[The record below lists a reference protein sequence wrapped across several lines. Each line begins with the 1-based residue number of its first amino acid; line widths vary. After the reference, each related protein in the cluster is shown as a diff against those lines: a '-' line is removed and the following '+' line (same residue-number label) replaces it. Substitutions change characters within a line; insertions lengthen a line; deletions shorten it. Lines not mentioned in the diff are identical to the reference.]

1 MKYRNTIKAFLL
13 TALSF
18 AGMIC
23 HVNAQDFTTVTI
35 ADLQAGSV
43 VKGIYLLE
51 LGDNTG
57 MYLKEESN
65 GTLASAPLDKSD
77 ERFYFW
83 VSENTNTRTFQ
94 LHSASTQGAVIMLK
108 ENGSFE
114 ITPERNTQ
122 AANLLLRMDSQGPL
136 RDTSELATIALAS
149 VITQALDDYTGT
161 ADCRCYGFSLEN
173 ETLIKFHKRDFSQE
187 GYTHFP
193 ISKTSSSSTS
203 SVSQNTNSTRLTV
216 PSGGESQNFVS
227 SLFYTN
233 GFGINDFQ
241 ITATPGTEA
250 VVGLLDYTHHQFTAR
265 VYNKARP
272 KIGLKLANDKIS
284 LLYLSGDQELPSTVE
299 MIDGEVETNFNF
311 NLPVYFGF
319 ENQNTFAAI
328 QNGDTVRMKTLM
340 PADLFLNQSISQTAR
355 VLVTLDAGNLDL
367 AYKTANGLIGSENDN
382 GIDNGANIVSTEAFM
397 PYNKGNSLVNRF
409 DWQKTKWKVRFAESG
424 DQEVE
429 VFSPFYSSDVE
440 MSSISARFDQS
451 GSYLGGEDYSAFE
464 GWELVKANLG
474 FNADGTVRNEAPQYP
489 FIIFYDRVSATLRT
503 FVYAKNEGET
513 NQLNLSMGVV
523 GGIPDNQNGSEYTP
537 LLWGSLQQFT
547 TLDDTEPGIYTK
559 SIKFYGS
566 EGRKWYFFD
575 HIMEYDPC
583 SEFFE
588 SSIEIA
594 VSKTVKGELSLV
606 GRLEGASVPA
616 GTPEYNEWADER
628 ENFLMGVMASEY
640 GALENSLGDISF
652 NQYEKFDLLNF
663 QEEITGTLVGA
674 DIPEWEKESAR
685 LEWETQA
692 LDAQREE
699 DAIQAAAEDQLE
711 DGIFGF
717 FEAGFD
723 GLADIPGVGSLIGAA
738 GKTTLGRIRSTIKI
752 VEGAST
758 LLEDRG
764 SSPSQQLANAKKLH
778 YESIRDQ
785 VKYDDQAIRL
795 PVPPPRPHVVF
806 GELALKGTLSIT
818 IDLDNNYYISTPGA
832 KYSNEAPEWRLNGTR
847 GSAPLYNQP
856 MGKFAMLNQPEFGLA
871 IAYDGFEGD
880 GDIMKAY
887 LKINQKPYFATNSR
901 IHGKITDAFK
911 LALSVKTTRSAGKSI
926 SRTTK
931 GYHNQFSAE
940 SGAMPGEMDIS
951 DMIDWEIIGANVQ
964 ELADQSP
971 ENIITQ
977 LPKWITISYDVWH
990 LTLTSLKARSL
1001 EYVMASGNQFFTGTT
1016 SFELEQV
1023 PGYNTNFMMAQ
1034 IAKELATESFPEY
1047 MYGNHEVFGT
1057 NYQISNNQQNFA
1069 AVMYD
1074 YCAMLNEGG
1083 VLPDTTV
1090 QVATTVSPQIMP
1102 EEEMIPGLTVYPN
1115 PTSGIVNF
1123 ELSTD
1128 MKGEI
1133 SMVLYDYMGK
1143 ALIRT
1148 STDGNGFGPVTGRID
1163 MSVLAASGM
1172 YIFQMTLPDGTVIS
1186 ERIIRE

>member
-1 MKYRNTIKAFLL
+1 M
-13 TALSF
+13 
-18 AGMIC
+18 
-23 HVNAQDFTTVTI
+23 
-35 ADLQAGSV
+35 
-43 VKGIYLLE
+43 KGIYLLE
-51 LGDNTG
+51 LGDHTG
-57 MYLKEESN
+57 MYLKEQSN
-65 GTLASAPLDKSD
+65 GTLVSATLDTDD
-77 ERFYFW
+77 ESFYYW
-83 VSENTNTRTFQ
+83 VSENTNTRIFQ
-94 LHSASTQGAVIMLK
+94 LHSASTQGAVVKLN

-114 ITPERNTQ
+114 LTHERSNQ

-136 RDTSELATIALAS
+136 RDTAELATIAIGS
-149 VITQALDDYTGT
+149 VITQALDNYSGT
-161 ADCRCYGFSLEN
+161 ADCECYGFSLEN
-173 ETLIKFHKRDFSQE
+173 ETLIKFHKRDFSQA
-187 GYTHFP
+187 GYTNFP
-193 ISKTSSSSTS
+193 FSKTSSASAA

-216 PSGGESQNFVS
+216 PSGGEPQNFVS
-227 SLFYTN
+227 SLFYTS

-241 ITATPGTEA
+241 LTASSGTEA
-250 VVGLLDYTHHQFTAR
+250 IVGLLDYTHHQFTAR

-272 KIGLKLANDKIS
+272 KIGLKLADGKIS

-311 NLPVYFGF
+311 GLPVYFGF

-340 PADLFLNQSISQTAR
+340 PAELFLNQSITQTAR
-355 VLVTLDAGNLDL
+355 VLVKLDVGNLDL
-367 AYKTANGLIGSENDN
+367 AYKTANGLISSENDN
-382 GIDNGANIVSTEAFM
+382 GIDNGANIVSTESFM
-397 PYNKGNSLVNRF
+397 PYNKGNTLVNSF
-409 DWQKTKWKVRFAESG
+409 DWQKTKWKVRYTESG
-424 DQEVE
+424 DKEVE

-489 FIIFYDRVSATLRT
+489 FIIFYDRVSGTLRT
-503 FVYAKNEGET
+503 FVYAKNEGES

-523 GGIPDNQNGSEYTP
+523 GGIPDNQNGTEYTP

-606 GRLEGASVPA
+606 GRLEGASLPA
-616 GTPEYNEWADER
+616 GTPEYNDWADDR
-628 ENFLMGVMASEY
+628 ENFLMGVMSSEY

-674 DIPEWEKESAR
+674 DIPEWEKEAAR

-699 DAIQAAAEDQLE
+699 DAIEAAAEDQLE

-717 FEAGFD
+717 FEAGFE
-723 GLADIPGVGSLIGAA
+723 GLSSVPGVGGLIGAA
-738 GKTTLGRIRSTIKI
+738 GSTTLKRVRSTIDI

-758 LLEDRG
+758 LLEDRAA
-764 SSPSQQLANAKKLH
+764 SPSQQLSNAKKLH
-778 YESIRDQ
+778 YENIRDQ
-785 VKYDDQAIRL
+785 VKYDDQEIRL

-806 GELALKGTLSIT
+806 GELALKGTLSIS
-818 IDLDNNYYISTPGA
+818 IDLDNKYYVSTPGA
-832 KYSNEAPEWRLNGTR
+832 KNSNEAPEWRLNGTR
-847 GSAPLYNQP
+847 GSAPLYDQP
-856 MGKFAMLNQPEFGLA
+856 MGKFAMLNQPEFGVA
-871 IAYDGFEGD
+871 IAYDGFHGD

-887 LKINQKPYFATNSR
+887 LKTNQKPYFAINSK

-911 LALSVKTTRSAGKSI
+911 LALSVKTTRSEGKSI
-926 SRTTK
+926 SRTTR

-940 SGAMPGEMDIS
+940 SGAMPGEMEIS
-951 DMIDWEIIGANVQ
+951 DLIDWEIIDKNIQGLAN
-964 ELADQSP
+964 QSP
-971 ENIITQ
+971 ENIQMQ
-977 LPKWITISYDVWH
+977 LPKWISVSYDVWY

-1001 EYVMASGNQFFTGTT
+1001 EYVMASGNQYFTGTT

-1023 PGYNTNFMMAQ
+1023 PGYTTNFRMAQ
-1034 IAKELATESFPEY
+1034 IAKELATQSFPEY
-1047 MYGNHEVFGT
+1047 IYGDHEVFGD

-1074 YCAMLNEGG
+1074 YCAMLNDGG
-1083 VLPDTTV
+1083 VLPDTTE
-1090 QVATTVSPQIMP
+1090 QVVITSSPPPQIMA
-1102 EEEMIPGLTVYPN
+1102 EEDLPPGIKVFPN
-1115 PTSGIVNF
+1115 PTNGIVNF

-1128 MKGEI
+1128 IKGEI
-1133 SMVLYDYMGK
+1133 SMVLYDYKGK
-1143 ALIRT
+1143 ALIH
-1148 STDGNGFGPVTGRID
+1148 SSAVANGFYPVKGRID
-1163 MSVLAASGM
+1163 MVVLASGI
-1172 YIFQMTLPDGTVIS
+1172 YVLQMALPDGTVIS
-1186 ERIIRE
+1186 KRIIRE